1 MTRTNLEPQSRGCSN
16 QTVWRVP
23 YSLSLYANQVWEMVT
38 TVNTQEASESQK
50 FPWLLLTTVPIKNP
64 PIPSLTPPSLPDCSQ
79 CASQFLITLTS
90 SGCTYMGE
98 EKTSMWEPLPRG
110 SVFPS
115 AQKVPLLGTFV
126 ISLLPRNQAPQ
137 FPWTC
142 RIPFSKTKWNRLVEV
157 SCIKHIRVWISA
169 HYTPLNIR
177 WNGSLYWILWTDFH
191 WT

>member
-1 MTRTNLEPQSRGCSN
+1 MSVQDNGINYLTQSEDQFLIWGLGLRDLQENSKEWAREQVTRTNLEPQSRGCSN

-23 YSLSLYANQVWEMVT
+23 YSLSLYANQIWEMVR

-50 FPWLLLTTVPIKNP
+50 FPWLLLTTVSIKNP

-79 CASQFLITLTS
+79 CASQFLITPTS

-110 SVFPS
+110 SAFPS
-115 AQKVPLLGTFV
+115 AQKAPLLGTFV
-126 ISLLPRNQAPQ
+126 ISLLPRSQALQ

-142 RIPFSKTKWNRLVEV
+142 RIPF
-157 SCIKHIRVWISA
+157 
-169 HYTPLNIR
+169 
-177 WNGSLYWILWTDFH
+177 
-191 WT
+191 